1 MRNKKGNILK
11 YVAFVF
17 QDEDEFTAVVPDIS
31 GCIASDDTEEE
42 ACEAIL
48 DAVELCL
55 EDEKLPTAN
64 TLEYFT
70 DEVLNKLGLPLNASR
85 YVVDVEDEG
94 ENSYSAKI
102 SS

>member
-1 MRNKKGNILK
+1 MK